1 MDYKEQLLSVY
12 PNCKANVGH
21 SRVTIVEIYDTVRND
36 AELKRRTEAY
46 RQAMEAKEAGKVL
59 KAMKTENFP
68 MLVPA
73 VLCKGGRNK
82 ESIEEWTCFCQAD
95 FDNIE
100 PELLDEARRR
110 IRELKFVVMYHVSM
124 GGRGLHV
131 YYVFQIPNCGMN
143 EKVYEQAFRQ
153 GNELIANAIPA
164 DYDTAVETP
173 THGSSLCHD
182 PEAWLNTDLEPLK
195 GGHELRREE
204 TQEGQ

>member
-131 YYVFQIPNCGMN
+131 Y
-143 EKVYEQAFRQ
+143 
-153 GNELIANAIPA
+153 
-164 DYDTAVETP
+164 
-173 THGSSLCHD
+173 
-182 PEAWLNTDLEPLK
+182 
-195 GGHELRREE
+195 
-204 TQEGQ
+204 